1 MPTDPEVLRNMLL
14 SLIRPVRASGD
25 DTLSLPEQIALR
37 IATEIVDGAIAPLA
51 RITETPL
58 AERFEVSRG
67 PVREALR
74 ILDSTGLVRLLPRR
88 GAVITELS
96 VEDVADLFE
105 VRAVL
110 FGLAAKRF
118 ASSRNDKDLLQLEGN
133 VAKLAQLAREAGE
146 EVPRQYAMA
155 VQETGHRICTASG
168 ITSLPSMVAGL
179 YFRTLRY
186 SKLGV
191 TSPARRAQSVENWT
205 ALVVQIKARDGAN
218 AELTARRLV
227 EQSRDEAIRLLS
239 LQ

>member
-1 MPTDPEVLRNMLL
+1 MLL

-25 DTLSLPEQIALR
+25 DALSLPEQIALR
-37 IATEIVDGAIAPLA
+37 ISTEIVDGVIPPLA
-51 RITETPL
+51 RITEMPL

-118 ASSRNDKDLLQLEGN
+118 ALSRHDKDLVQLE
-133 VAKLAQLAREAGE
+133 AKLSTLKALACEAGD
-146 EVPRQYAMA
+146 EVPRQYSMA
-155 VQETGHRICTASG
+155 VQEAGHSICTASG
-168 ITSLPSMVAGL
+168 VAGLPSMVAGL

-191 TSPARRAQSVENWT
+191 ASTDRRAQSVANWT
-205 ALVVQIKARDGAN
+205 TLVGQIAARDGVA
-218 AELTARRLV
+218 AELTARCLV

-239 LQ
+239 LP